1 MGGISIAGDFETVYI
16 CGVIL
21 IHIIYLTMKST
32 DELIARA
39 YDSYLD
45 RVIAYVNSR
54 INDLETSRDIAQEVF
69 VRLLE
74 YSQLIYESAIE
85 NFVYTITR
93 NLVNDHLRR
102 YYVRRE
108 YDRYV
113 RDYIPTSEDVV
124 ERQVIAREIVSLEQ
138 SLVDEMPR
146 QRAAV
151 YRLKRYEELSAK
163 EIAEQ
168 LGMSVRTVENHYYL
182 GMKHIKEKLAA
193 CM

>member
-1 MGGISIAGDFETVYI
+1 MESPN
-16 CGVIL
+16 
-21 IHIIYLTMKST
+21 
-32 DELIARA
+32 ELIARA
-39 YDSYLD
+39 YESYHD
-45 RVIAYVNSR
+45 RVVAYVNLR
-54 INDLETSRDIAQEVF
+54 INNLETSRDIAQEVF

-74 YSQLIYESAIE
+74 YSQLIYEKAIE
-85 NFVYTITR
+85 NFIYTITR
-93 NLVNDHLRR
+93 NLVNDYLRR

-108 YDRYV
+108 YDRYI
-113 RDYIPTSEDVV
+113 RDYLPQSEDNI
-124 ERQVIAREIVSLEQ
+124 ERQVIAREIADIELQ
-138 SLVDEMPR
+138 LVEDMPR
-146 QRAAV
+146 QRATV